1 MNVPFLKYLHYTLN
15 YIFVFCLL
23 ICCTIPSAWGYKGFD
38 FTKRSDLK
46 SIRAQHIQTGMVARL
61 SERTLLRFYVGVTPE
76 DAQQWV
82 VKMTEHYRIYTP
94 TLDAELSETYGYDIY
109 VAQKRIYFTHRNN
122 VGYCVDMLKVTGTEA
137 LTIFLS
143 LEELLLDGDVD
154 NSIIPSIISHA
165 SVDLEGNL
173 KDTSHF
179 TIDLP
184 KGVQMLYK
192 GGIIDQ
198 QATII
203 GRKNYQSYIGF
214 QQLPSQ
220 IYVFD
225 TNGYGSV
232 FVQDDVLGFKLIL
245 NESEANPNDLPQTT
259 EEKVSVPE

>member
-1 MNVPFLKYLHYTLN
+1 MNVPYLKYWHYTLH
-15 YIFVFCLL
+15 YIFVFCLQ
-23 ICCTIPSAWGYKGFD
+23 ICFGIPSAWAYKGFD

-61 SERTLLRFYVGVTPE
+61 SERTLLRFYVGTTPE

-82 VKMTEHYRIYTP
+82 VKMTEHYKIYTP

-122 VGYCVDMLKVTGTEA
+122 VGYCVDMLKVAEEDP
-137 LTIFLS
+137 LNIFLD
-143 LEELLLDGDVD
+143 LEKLLLDGEVEK
-154 NSIIPSIISHA
+154 SISPSIISHRT
-165 SVDLEGNL
+165 VDSEGDL
-173 KDTSHF
+173 KETSHF

-184 KGVQMLYK
+184 KGTQILYK
-192 GGIIDQ
+192 GGIVDQ

-203 GRKNYQSYIGF
+203 GRKSNQSYVGF

-225 TNGYGSV
+225 IHGYGRI
-232 FVQDDVLGFKLIL
+232 FVHDDVAGFTPIL
-245 NESEANPNDLPQTT
+245 DKIEANPNDLPQKT
-259 EEKVSVPE
+259 EEKELVPE